1 MSASSGRHA
10 RPRTPLPRNATTAA
24 SLTAAGIGA
33 GLLGASA
40 AQAATPAGTTPV
52 SSYTVVSG
60 DTLSGIAAK
69 EHVPGGWTALAK
81 DNHIASPYVIRPG
94 EKLNLPAG
102 SYVTKPTASPFPV
115 AVTVGKATQVITVKA
130 DGSRATVTSWQ
141 KSGGS
146 WHQVLTTTARIGA
159 NGITDG
165 ATRKQG
171 TGTTPTGTYTI
182 TQGFG
187 VGADPGTKVPYHK
200 VTSVDWWVEDPTSAY
215 YNQMRTSTQG
225 GFHLTETGDDGSEHL
240 IEYPTQYHNALVI
253 NYNMDPAVKGRGAG
267 IFLHDLGP
275 QAGPTAGCVALPA
288 AAMTQIM
295 KWIDPA
301 AHPVIAIG

>member
-10 RPRTPLPRNATTAA
+10 RPRTPLLRNTTTAA
-24 SLTAAGIGA
+24 SLTAAGVSA
-33 GLLGASA
+33 GLLGATA

-52 SSYTVVSG
+52 SSYTVVGG

-94 EKLNLPAG
+94 EKLVLPVG
-102 SYVTKPTASPFPV
+102 SYITQPPVSPFPV
-115 AVTVGKATQVITVKA
+115 RVTVGKATQVITVKA
-130 DGSRATVTSWQ
+130 SGSHATVTSWQ
-141 KSGGS
+141 KSGSS
-146 WHQVLTTTARIGA
+146 WRQVLTTTARVGA

-165 ATRKQG
+165 ATREQG

-187 VGADPGTKVPYHK
+187 VGADPGTKMPYHK

-253 NYNMDPAVKGRGAG
+253 NYNMNPAVKGRGAG

-295 KWIDPA
+295 QWIDPA